1 MQGAAAIA
9 RGAAPVPVIET
20 ERLLLRAHRA
30 DDHAGCIAIWSDPQI
45 TRFIGGTPFTA
56 EEIWKRL
63 LQYAGMWSLCG
74 CGSWAVVEK
83 TSGRYVGD
91 IGFFD
96 LRRELQPSL
105 EGMLEMGWV
114 LAAQAQGQ
122 GYASEAVA
130 AACAWGEAH
139 GGGRRMVCIISPEN
153 QPSLRV
159 AEKAGFRV
167 WQHTTYH
174 DAPILVLSR

>member
-1 MQGAAAIA
+1 MEGATAIA
-9 RGAAPVPVIET
+9 HGAVSVPEIDT

-30 DDHAGCIAIWSDPQI
+30 DDHAGCIAIWSDPQV
-45 TRFIGGTPFTA
+45 TGFIGGTPFGA
-56 EEIWKRL
+56 EDIWKRL

-83 TSGRYVGD
+83 ASGRYIGD
-91 IGFFD
+91 VGFFD
-96 LRRELQPSL
+96 LRREIEPSL
-105 EGMLEMGWV
+105 QGMLEMGWV
-114 LAAQAQGQ
+114 LAADAQGK

-130 AACAWGEAH
+130 AACAWGIAH
-139 GGGRRMVCIISPEN
+139 GSGRRMVCIISPEN

-159 AEKAGFRV
+159 AEKAGFKV
-167 WQHTTYH
+167 WQRTTYH

>member
-1 MQGAAAIA
+1 MEAAAAIA
-9 RGAAPVPVIET
+9 HGAASVPVIET
-20 ERLLLRAHRA
+20 ERLLLRGHRA

-56 EEIWKRL
+56 EDIWKRL

-83 TSGRYVGD
+83 ASGRYVGD
-91 IGFFD
+91 VGFFD

-114 LAAQAQGQ
+114 LAAHAQGQ

-139 GGGRRMVCIISPEN
+139 GGGRRMVCIIAPEN

-159 AEKAGFRV
+159 AEKAGFQV

-174 DAPILVLSR
+174 AAPILVLSR

>member
-1 MQGAAAIA
+1 MQAPAATAQGAMA
-9 RGAAPVPVIET
+9 VPVIET

-30 DDHAGCIAIWSDPQI
+30 DDHAGCIAIWSDPEI
-45 TRFIGGTPFTA
+45 TRFIGGKPFTA

-83 TSGRYVGD
+83 ASGRYIGD

-96 LRRELQPSL
+96 LRRELEPSL
-105 EGMLEMGWV
+105 QGMLEMGWV
-114 LAAQAQGQ
+114 LAADAQGK

-130 AACAWGEAH
+130 GACAWGEVH
-139 GGGRRMVCIISPEN
+139 GGGRRMVCIISPDN
-153 QPSLRV
+153 RSSLRV
-159 AEKAGFRV
+159 AEKAGFQV
-167 WQHTTYH
+167 WQQTTYH
-174 DAPILVLSR
+174 DSPILVLTR

>member
-1 MQGAAAIA
+1 MEGAAAIA
-9 RGAAPVPVIET
+9 HGAVPVPVIET